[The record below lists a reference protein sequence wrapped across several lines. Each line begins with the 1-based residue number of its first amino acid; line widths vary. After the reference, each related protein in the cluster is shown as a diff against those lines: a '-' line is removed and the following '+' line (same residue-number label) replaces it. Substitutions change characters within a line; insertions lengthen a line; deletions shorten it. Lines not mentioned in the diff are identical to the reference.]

1 MNRIHNNGIQF
12 IQWIQNFEKLEPL
25 FTVVSHIGSPNTAY
39 SLTFP
44 SAYYIDPT
52 LGITTILC
60 AALADWLNGILKW
73 MLYGHRPYWWL
84 TLNRSLTDPDLS
96 VKQYPLTCETG
107 PGSPSGH
114 CMVSVAS
121 LTPIITYFYH
131 RLKNRNH
138 QRCLITLSCLVF
150 GLIAISR
157 CYLAAHFPHQVIL
170 GLISGIT
177 VGLLF
182 SSPDGFL
189 SPKNEVKIN
198 WLHVQTVYL
207 LTHPN
212 RLLWLGFG
220 SFMFA
225 YVFSVFLEYGIK
237 VDPNWS
243 ITLAQSA
250 CLQPEWIHLST
261 SLMMG
266 FSRIA
271 GTATGLSL
279 GLRLKPTH
287 FKQSVLG
294 TNSLPIILFSLL
306 IVVIS
311 TRFMESMCNQLI
323 SLFTINI
330 SNKVMTSHFNML
342 HLFNSFL
349 QGTICPFITV
359 FIVPTGMNLFYRK
372 YN

>member
-1 MNRIHNNGIQF
+1 MASS
-12 IQWIQNFEKLEPL
+12 L
-25 FTVVSHIGSPNTAY
+25 Y
-39 SLTFP
+39 SGFK
-44 SAYYIDPT
+44 T
-52 LGITTILC
+52 L
-60 AALADWLNGILKW
+60 K

-271 GTATGLSL
+271 GTATGMSSIILISSCYDFL
-279 GLRLKPTH
+279 AG
-287 FKQSVLG
+287 
-294 TNSLPIILFSLL
+294 ILFSQVCLFYL
-306 IVVIS
+306 PELRIHDK
-311 TRFMESMCNQLI
+311 QLYR
-323 SLFTINI
+323 L
-330 SNKVMTSHFNML
+330 KLSHFISAEQEETKMTQSRL
-342 HLFNSFL
+342 VKILV
-349 QGTICPFITV
+349 V
-359 FIVPTGMNLFYRK
+359 FKTNWSEGK
-372 YN
+372 K